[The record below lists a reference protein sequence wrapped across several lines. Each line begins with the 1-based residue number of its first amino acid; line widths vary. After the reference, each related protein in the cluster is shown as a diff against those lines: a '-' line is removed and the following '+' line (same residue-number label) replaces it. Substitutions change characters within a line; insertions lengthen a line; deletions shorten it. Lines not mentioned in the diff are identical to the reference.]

1 MILLAFCRNV
11 FYDQYMRKGN
21 GQSRFLILSFL
32 FCFGALSVR
41 AGDPAKA
48 GATVSVV
55 PSEYG
60 EVIYQFSPESDSQL
74 FIIGMGHRDALTC
87 LNNDST
93 AKAQVDAFK
102 IGEWLIC
109 SRGLE
114 LLFPEGYFYGNSR
127 DQKKSSGRPVNELKR
142 FPAGSTD
149 AKALE
154 RVLSDNKTRVNA
166 EMLLR
171 KHYGVMLRQVEDR
184 ALYSAVVKGISK
196 LALRGR
202 DSCEPILLIPE
213 LDYLQGRRT
222 AEMLQRM
229 PGIVNEEYQRGNISE
244 RKALFTIGMSHLH
257 NIIRFLREQR
267 IRIEPPLF
275 GSEKRQEY
283 TGELNLLKE
292 KFGVTVIL
300 PRTLAN
306 DRELLKMTH
315 LNHLVPPS

>member
-1 MILLAFCRNV
+1 
-11 FYDQYMRKGN
+11 MRKGN
-21 GQSRFLILSFL
+21 GQSRLLILSLL
-32 FCFGALSVR
+32 FCFGALSVQAR
-41 AGDPAKA
+41 GPAKA

-55 PSEYG
+55 PPEYG
-60 EVIYQFSPESDSQL
+60 EVIYQFSPESASQL
-74 FIIGMGHRDALTC
+74 FIIGMSHRDALTC
-87 LNNDST
+87 LNGDST
-93 AKAQVDAFK
+93 TKAQVDAFK

-114 LLFPEGYFYGNSR
+114 LLFPEGYFYRNSM
-127 DQKKSSGRPVNELKR
+127 DQKSSGRPVNELKR
-142 FPAGSTD
+142 PPAGSTD
-149 AKALE
+149 AKTLE
-154 RVLSDNKTRVNA
+154 RIFADTKTRVNA
-166 EMLLR
+166 EMLLH
-171 KHYGVMLRQVEDR
+171 KHYGVMLRQVEDS
-184 ALYSAVVKGISK
+184 ALYNAVAKGISK
-196 LALRGR
+196 LALSGR

-257 NIIRFLREQR
+257 NIIRFLGEQR

-275 GSEKRQEY
+275 GSEKREEY
-283 TGELNLLKE
+283 KAELNLLKE

-306 DRELLKMTH
+306 DRGLLKMTH
-315 LNHLVPPS
+315 LNHLVPPF